1 MVLLVLAGLLG
12 LCGEVGLLEAGRRR
26 DNAQLAAEAV
36 AAKVQAARELAAGR
50 EWNKAIALLHKAL
63 ATEDAVDLAEARQ
76 LLTEVQRSRAAALL
90 HGAET
95 AVAVKDITQA
105 LTLVEAYLG
114 DPAASEKGRATRLQH
129 DLELA
134 TSAAKAGELLR
145 LLPDDTLAAFAA
157 GGTLP
162 ALEQVAAG
170 PLREV
175 YATTLR
181 TQLAPEQQ
189 RRTEIARQAK
199 AEQQKREARIRK
211 TPAFRELQD
220 FVAVNQ
226 EAGGNDPRLLAYL
239 MKQLNITNPA
249 DQRKALADLTAR
261 AQGADLAAQIARK
274 GIVLKDRFRSYAEFD
289 ETDRAS
295 FERMV
300 DVELDKLVRKGP
312 AL

>member
-36 AAKVQAARELAAGR
+36 AAKVQGARELAAGR
-50 EWNKAIALLHKAL
+50 EWNKAIGLLHKAL
-63 ATEDAVDLAEARQ
+63 ATEDAANLTEARQ
-76 LLTEVQRSRAAALL
+76 MLTEVQRSRAAALL

-105 LTLVEAYLG
+105 LTLVEAYLA
-114 DPAASEKGRATRLQH
+114 DPAAAEKDRATRLRH

-145 LLPDDTLAAFAA
+145 LLPDDTLAAFATD
-157 GGTLP
+157 GTLP
-162 ALEQVAAG
+162 ALEQIAAG

-175 YATTLR
+175 YAATLR

-189 RRTEIARQAK
+189 RRTEAAREAK
-199 AEQQKREARIRK
+199 AEQQKREARIYN

-226 EAGGNDPRLLAYL
+226 KASGNDPRLLAYL
-239 MKQLNITNPA
+239 MKQLNITNSA
-249 DQRKALADLTAR
+249 DQKKALADLTAR
-261 AQGADLAAQIARK
+261 GQGTNLTAQVARQR
-274 GIVLKDRFRSYAEFD
+274 IVLKDRFRSYAGFD
-289 ETDRAS
+289 ETDRVS

-300 DVELDKLVRKGP
+300 DGELDKLVRKGP
-312 AL
+312 AS